1 MEIGAQIKKYRD
13 AQGLSQE
20 ALAEK
25 IFVTRQT
32 VSNWE
37 TGKSY
42 PDVHSL
48 MLLGG
53 VFNVSLDQLVKGD
66 IEIMKKE
73 IDKAEVAEFNRL
85 GKIHSALFIL
95 NILAFIPLVVFLKK
109 VGFYIWLVLC
119 LISLVSAFRV
129 EKLKKKH
136 DLHTYKEIVAFSE
149 GKTLDDI
156 QTQREIGKRPY
167 QAVLKPLAGAAA
179 GILVAAIA
187 GLLLKL
193 LN

>member
-149 GKTLDDI
+149 GKCLDEI

-167 QAVLKPLAGAAA
+167 QAVLKPLAGAAV

-187 GLLLKL
+187 GLLIKL
-193 LN
+193 I

>member
-1 MEIGAQIKKYRD
+1 MEIGAQIKKNRE

-32 VSNWE
+32 ISNWE

-53 VFNVSLDQLVKGD
+53 VFNVSLDQLVKED
-66 IEIMKKE
+66 IDIMKKE
-73 IDKAEVAEFNRL
+73 INKAEVREFNRL
-85 GKIHSALFIL
+85 GRVFSILFVFSL
-95 NILAFIPLVVFLKK
+95 LAFIPLFVFLKTTGLIIWA
-109 VGFYIWLVLC
+109 VLNLIPLGFG
-119 LISLVSAFRV
+119 FRL
-129 EKLKKKH
+129 EKLKKAN

-179 GILVAAIA
+179 GLIVAAIA
-187 GLLLKL
+187 GLLIKL

>member
-1 MEIGAQIKKYRD
+1 MEIGAQIKKYRE

-32 VSNWE
+32 ISNWE

-53 VFNVSLDQLVKGD
+53 VFNVSLDQLVKED
-66 IEIMKKE
+66 IDIMKKE
-73 IDKAEVAEFNRL
+73 INHAKVREFNRL
-85 GKIHSALFIL
+85 GRVFSILFVFSL
-95 NILAFIPLVVFLKK
+95 LAFIPLFVFLKTTGLIIWA
-109 VGFYIWLVLC
+109 VLNLIPLGF
-119 LISLVSAFRV
+119 SFRL
-129 EKLKKKH
+129 EKLKKAN
-136 DLHTYKEIVAFSE
+136 DLHTYREIVAFSE

-179 GILVAAIA
+179 GLIVAAIA
-187 GLLLKL
+187 GLLMKL
-193 LN
+193 MN

>member
-1 MEIGAQIKKYRD
+1 MEIGAQIKKYRY

-53 VFNVSLDQLVKGD
+53 VFDVSLDQLVKGD

-149 GKTLDDI
+149 GKCLDEI

>member
-1 MEIGAQIKKYRD
+1 MEIGAQIKKYRE

-32 VSNWE
+32 ISNWE

-53 VFNVSLDQLVKGD
+53 VFNVSLDQLVKED
-66 IEIMKKE
+66 IDIMKKE
-73 IDKAEVAEFNRL
+73 INHAKVREFNRL
-85 GKIHSALFIL
+85 GRVFSILFVFSL
-95 NILAFIPLVVFLKK
+95 LAFIPLFVFLKTTGLIIWA
-109 VGFYIWLVLC
+109 VLNLIPLGF
-119 LISLVSAFRV
+119 SFRL
-129 EKLKKKH
+129 EKLKKSN
-136 DLHTYKEIVAFSE
+136 DLHTYREIVAFSE

-179 GILVAAIA
+179 GLIAAAIA
-187 GLLLKL
+187 GLLIKL
-193 LN
+193 MN

>member
-53 VFNVSLDQLVKGD
+53 VFDVSLDQLVKGD

-129 EKLKKKH
+129 EKLKKNH

-149 GKTLDDI
+149 GKCLDEI

-167 QAVLKPLAGAAA
+167 QAVLKPLAGAAV

-187 GLLLKL
+187 GLLIKL
-193 LN
+193 I

>member
-53 VFNVSLDQLVKGD
+53 VFDVSLDQLVKGD

-129 EKLKKKH
+129 EKLKKNH

-149 GKTLDDI
+149 GKCLDEI

>member
-1 MEIGAQIKKYRD
+1 MEIGAQIKKYRE

-32 VSNWE
+32 ISNWE

-53 VFNVSLDQLVKGD
+53 VFNVSLDQLVKED
-66 IEIMKKE
+66 IDIMKKE
-73 IDKAEVAEFNRL
+73 INKAEVREFNRL
-85 GKIHSALFIL
+85 GRVFSILFVFSL
-95 NILAFIPLVVFLKK
+95 LAFIPLFVFLKTTGLIIWA
-109 VGFYIWLVLC
+109 VLNLIPLGF
-119 LISLVSAFRV
+119 SFRL
-129 EKLKKKH
+129 EKLKKAN

-179 GILVAAIA
+179 GLIVAAIA
-187 GLLLKL
+187 GLLIKL
-193 LN
+193 MN

>member
-1 MEIGAQIKKYRD
+1 MEIGAQIKKYRY

-53 VFNVSLDQLVKGD
+53 VFDVSLDQLVKGD

-85 GKIHSALFIL
+85 GKTHSALFIL

-149 GKTLDDI
+149 GKCLDEI

>member
-149 GKTLDDI
+149 GKCLDEI

>member
-1 MEIGAQIKKYRD
+1 MEIGAQIKKYRE

-25 IFVTRQT
+25 IFVPRQT
-32 VSNWE
+32 ISNWE

-53 VFNVSLDQLVKGD
+53 VFNVSLDQLVKED
-66 IEIMKKE
+66 IDIMKKE
-73 IDKAEVAEFNRL
+73 INKAEVREFNRL
-85 GKIHSALFIL
+85 GRVFSILFVFSL
-95 NILAFIPLVVFLKK
+95 LAFIPLFVFLKTTGLIIWA
-109 VGFYIWLVLC
+109 VLNLIPLGFG
-119 LISLVSAFRV
+119 FRL
-129 EKLKKKH
+129 EKLKKSN
-136 DLHTYKEIVAFSE
+136 DLHTYREIVAFSE

-179 GILVAAIA
+179 GLIVAAIA
-187 GLLLKL
+187 GLLIKL
-193 LN
+193 MN

>member
-149 GKTLDDI
+149 GKCLD
-156 QTQREIGKRPY
+156 EI
-167 QAVLKPLAGAAA
+167 
-179 GILVAAIA
+179 
-187 GLLLKL
+187 
-193 LN
+193 

>member
-53 VFNVSLDQLVKGD
+53 VFDVSLDQLVKGD

-149 GKTLDDI
+149 GKCLDEI

-167 QAVLKPLAGAAA
+167 QAVLKPLAGAAV

-187 GLLLKL
+187 GLLIKL
-193 LN
+193 I

>member
-1 MEIGAQIKKYRD
+1 M
-13 AQGLSQE
+13 
-20 ALAEK
+20 
-25 IFVTRQT
+25 
-32 VSNWE
+32 
-37 TGKSY
+37 
-42 PDVHSL
+42 HSL

-53 VFNVSLDQLVKGD
+53 VFDVSLDQLVKGD

-149 GKTLDDI
+149 GKCLDEI

>member
-1 MEIGAQIKKYRD
+1 MEIGAQIKKYRE

-32 VSNWE
+32 ISNWE

-53 VFNVSLDQLVKGD
+53 VFNVSLDQLVKED
-66 IEIMKKE
+66 IDIMKKE
-73 IDKAEVAEFNRL
+73 INHAKVREFNRL
-85 GKIHSALFIL
+85 GRVFSILFVFSL
-95 NILAFIPLVVFLKK
+95 LAFIPLFVFLKTTGLIIWA
-109 VGFYIWLVLC
+109 VLNLIPLGFG
-119 LISLVSAFRV
+119 FRL
-129 EKLKKKH
+129 EKLKKSN
-136 DLHTYKEIVAFSE
+136 DLHTYREIVAFSE

-179 GILVAAIA
+179 GLIVAAIA
-187 GLLLKL
+187 GLLIKL
-193 LN
+193 MN

>member
-1 MEIGAQIKKYRD
+1 MEIGAQIKKYRE

-32 VSNWE
+32 ISNWE

-53 VFNVSLDQLVKGD
+53 AFNVSLDQLVKED
-66 IEIMKKE
+66 IDIMKKE
-73 IDKAEVAEFNRL
+73 INHAKVREFNRL
-85 GKIHSALFIL
+85 GRVFSILFVFSV
-95 NILAFIPLVVFLKK
+95 LAYIPLVVFLKTTGLIIWA
-109 VGFYIWLVLC
+109 VLNLIPLGF
-119 LISLVSAFRV
+119 SFRL
-129 EKLKKKH
+129 EKLKKAN

-179 GILVAAIA
+179 GLIVAAIA
-187 GLLLKL
+187 GLLIKL
-193 LN
+193 MN

>member
-1 MEIGAQIKKYRD
+1 MEIGAQIKKYRE

-32 VSNWE
+32 ISNWE

-53 VFNVSLDQLVKGD
+53 VFNVSLDQLVKED
-66 IEIMKKE
+66 IDIMKKE
-73 IDKAEVAEFNRL
+73 INKAEVREFNRL
-85 GKIHSALFIL
+85 GRVFSILFVFSL
-95 NILAFIPLVVFLKK
+95 LAFIPLFVFLKTTGLIIWA
-109 VGFYIWLVLC
+109 VLNLIPLGF
-119 LISLVSAFRV
+119 SFRL
-129 EKLKKKH
+129 EKLKKAN

-179 GILVAAIA
+179 GLIAAAIA
-187 GLLLKL
+187 GLLIKL
-193 LN
+193 MN